1 VEPKRPFERLP
12 DMKSVPEARAP
23 LSETSADDAFHDLYA
38 AAYRRMVMLAF
49 TTTRSVAVSEE
60 LVQDAFIALYRSWD
74 KVEDPVAWLRR
85 TVVNL
90 SISWLRRHLRQSRA
104 DPVPLVQQDAAE
116 AVALRSLLSVL
127 RPRQRVAVTLRYYE
141 GLSEQQ
147 IADVLGC
154 RPGTVKSLL
163 SRSMV
168 KLQEELR
175 HVQSL

>member
-1 VEPKRPFERLP
+1 
-12 DMKSVPEARAP
+12 
-23 LSETSADDAFHDLYA
+23 
-38 AAYRRMVMLAF
+38 
-49 TTTRSVAVSEE
+49 
-60 LVQDAFIALYRSWD
+60 
-74 KVEDPVAWLRR
+74 
-85 TVVNL
+85 
-90 SISWLRRHLRQSRA
+90 
-104 DPVPLVQQDAAE
+104 
-116 AVALRSLLSVL
+116 LLSVL